1 MTKEQLNKLTLN
13 QRVRMWNLD
22 IKTFK
27 GTYLYGYVMKIYNG
41 NWQVKVWFDGEPKA
55 RVVGYTQI
63 DSVD

>member
-55 RVVGYTQI
+55 WVVGYTQI
-63 DSVD
+63 DSVV